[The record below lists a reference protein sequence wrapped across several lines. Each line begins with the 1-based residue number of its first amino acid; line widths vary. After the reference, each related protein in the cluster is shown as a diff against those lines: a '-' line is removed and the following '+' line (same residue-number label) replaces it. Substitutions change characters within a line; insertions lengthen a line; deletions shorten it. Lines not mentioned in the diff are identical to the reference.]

1 MQVITSVFKDTFQKV
16 SDTDSETFQENV
28 SDTFFRY
35 ILKLY
40 LDTLPIRYRCNFDWV

>member
-1 MQVITSVFKDTFQKV
+1 MTSVFKDTFQKV
-16 SDTDSETFQENV
+16 SDTDTFQENV

-40 LDTLPIRYRCNFDWV
+40 LDTLPITVLCYSSNQ